1 MKGKD
6 AFIFPGSRIPSQVPL
21 TFLSALLSGILA
33 HGTGLWNKL
42 SWHDDI
48 QALFWEGSTIS
59 SGRWML
65 HVLGW
70 LEKLFFE
77 SGHFSLP
84 AFNGL
89 FALCMIGIA
98 AAIMVHLLK
107 IRRKVCCMGLGCLT
121 AVFPTVTA
129 LFGYMFTIHYYML
142 AMVMMV
148 VSTYMICGKRKWWI
162 KAFAVLIGGCSL
174 GIYQAFFPL
183 MPGILLI
190 WNMDRL
196 ADKEE
201 KTIGFLKQA
210 FTQVLCM
217 VGVICFYFVMNR
229 FFLHKFEL
237 EANSYMGINQMGST
251 AVAEYLI
258 RMKSA
263 YL

>member
-6 AFIFPGSRIPSQVPL
+6 SSVFPGCRIPAQVPL
-21 TFLSALLSGILA
+21 TFLSALFSGMLA
-33 HGTGLWNKL
+33 HGMGLWNKL

-89 FALCMIGIA
+89 FALCMLA
-98 AAIMVHLLK
+98 AAAAALVHLLK
-107 IRRKVCCMGLGCLT
+107 IRRKVCCMGLGCLM

-129 LFGYMFTIHYYML
+129 LLGYMFTIHYYML
-142 AMVMMV
+142 AMVMIV
-148 VSTYMICGKRKWWI
+148 VSTCLICGKRRWWG
-162 KAFAVLIGGCSL
+162 KAFAVLPGGCSL

-190 WNMDRL
+190 WNMDRRG
-196 ADKEE
+196 DRKE
-201 KTIGFLKQA
+201 KNSDFLKQ
-210 FTQVLCM
+210 TV
-217 VGVICFYFVMNR
+217 
-229 FFLHKFEL
+229 
-237 EANSYMGINQMGST
+237 T
-251 AVAEYLI
+251 
-258 RMKSA
+258 
-263 YL
+263 